1 MIVIKK
7 EEEIEKMRE
16 AGRITALILREMAE
30 RIKPGVSAYEI
41 NEYAERRLE
50 ELKAVPAFKNYPH
63 PSGGRKY
70 PASVCISVNEEVV
83 HGIPTKEKVFREGD
97 IVSLDF
103 GVLKNGYYGDSA
115 LTVGL
120 EPLSHRARQLIKTTR
135 EALYQGIKKAVAGAK
150 LGDISHAVQS
160 YVERRGFSVVRDFVG
175 HGVGRKLH
183 EEPQVPNYRPYGKT
197 PVLKAGMTLAIEP
210 MVNAGVAKVRV
221 LADGWTV
228 ITADRKRSA
237 HYEHTVLVTD
247 GDPEILTWRPREA
260 TPDLLGLGD

>member
-70 PASVCISVNEEVV
+70 PASVCVSVNEEVV

-160 YVERRGFSVVRDFVG
+160 YVERRGFSVVRDFAG
-175 HGVGRKLH
+175 HGIGTHLH
-183 EEPQVPNYRPYGKT
+183 EEPQVPNFGIPGRGP
-197 PVLKAGMTLAIEP
+197 LLQERMTIAIEP
-210 MVNAGVAKVRV
+210 MVNMGDWRVRV
-221 LADGWTV
+221 KTDGWTV
-228 ITADRKRSA
+228 VTVDGLPSA
-237 HYEHTVLVTD
+237 HFEHTVVIRD
-247 GDPEILTWRPREA
+247 GEAEILTVVE
-260 TPDLLGLGD
+260 